1 MIFYYSIIVFVIRRE
16 IIMKIDITPIIDNS
30 SVKELLLKTPYCKTI
45 TEKDICWECVI
56 VNGKILLKAVS
67 LLF

>member
-1 MIFYYSIIVFVIRRE
+1 
-16 IIMKIDITPIIDNS
+16 MKIDITPIIDNS

-67 LLF
+67 LLL